1 MPMAILTIQN
11 LYRHFGGVAA
21 INGVNLAFSENELRS
36 IIGPNGAGKTTLF
49 NVITGKLSANSGQIV
64 FRGQDITNR
73 PPHEVVR
80 LGICRTFQKSSI
92 FPGLTVLENVR
103 IARQIRVG
111 GSRRIFAARDSLKTV
126 QEETRAILERLGLCD
141 KGKMLA
147 SSLSHGDQRLMEIG
161 VALAGAPRLL
171 LLDEPT
177 AGMSPRETEQT
188 MHLIRQLAK
197 DVAVILVEHDME
209 VVMTISDKISVMHQ
223 GAIIAEGNPDEI
235 QKNDQVREAYLGKED

>member
-1 MPMAILTIQN
+1 MAILTIQN
-11 LYRHFGGVAA
+11 LFRHFGGVAA

-126 QEETRAILERLGLCD
+126 QEETQAILERLGLRD